1 VTLVAEALEGLNVIQ
16 AFDKQGFFIEE
27 ADYRTD
33 RHHKA
38 LFNGESLNLW
48 LAFFCD
54 FYGAVLVLAVSTFA
68 VADRQRLGA
77 ARVGL
82 AFSNTIQVTLLDL
95 FAGQLFTL
103 LTFSAGWLF

>member
-16 AFDKQGFFIEE
+16 AFDKQRFFIEE

-54 FYGAVLVLAVSTFA
+54 FYGAILMLAVSVLAV
-68 VADRQRLGA
+68 VDRQRLGA
-77 ARVGL
+77 AKIGL
-82 AFSNTIQVTLLDL
+82 ALSNTIQVRIRIVLIR
-95 FAGQLFTL
+95 
-103 LTFSAGWLF
+103 